1 MSELLFYLSL
11 FLFVI
16 GACVIVVARFTK
28 AAPKKKA
35 QEEDDGLVTFE
46 TIMVPLEF
54 PESSY
59 MQLQKAVDLLFKH
72 YHELNLTTTQKRF
85 FLYQLSKHPRVKADL
100 VLFVLNDLSARNPDI
115 AKELESSVKRGLDR
129 RDLGGI

>member
-1 MSELLFYLSL
+1 M
-11 FLFVI
+11 I
-16 GACVIVVARFTK
+16 GACVIVVAKFTK

-35 QEEDDGLVTFE
+35 QEDDGLVTFE

-54 PESSY
+54 PDSSY
-59 MQLQKAVDLLFKH
+59 MQLQKAVDLLLKH

-85 FLYQLSKHPRVKADL
+85 FLYQLSKHPHIKADL
-100 VLFVLNDLSARNPDI
+100 VLFVLNDLSEKNPDI

-129 RDLGGI
+129 RELNNFK